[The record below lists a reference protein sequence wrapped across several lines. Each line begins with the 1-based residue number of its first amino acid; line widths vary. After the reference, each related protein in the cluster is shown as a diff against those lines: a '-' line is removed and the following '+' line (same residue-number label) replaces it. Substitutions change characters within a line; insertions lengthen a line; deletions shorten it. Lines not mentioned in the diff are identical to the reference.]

1 MTIYERE
8 IFDGLQEQIQ
18 AKASVMFDC
27 QVIPG
32 FSNPSDEQIK
42 KSLAYLG
49 IEKDQTDLYY
59 LNSVLVSAGWNK
71 NDDVFTVEN
80 LWAARNTPVNKQFN
94 YMHDDND
101 IIGHITGSMVINK
114 DGEVIEDGE
123 DLPNHIDIITSAVI
137 YRAWSDPEVR
147 ARIEKLISEIDDGK
161 WAVSME
167 CIFSD
172 FDYAIVG
179 PDNQNK
185 VLARNAD
192 SAFLTKHLRVYGGS
206 GEYQGYKVGRLLK
219 SFYFSGKGLVSQPAN
234 PRSIIF
240 KRTSD
245 PFENKSNIEVSNF
258 LAAMEVQMPK
268 EVEKHEDLE
277 AKANEIQTQFDEYKT
292 KAEESKLEM
301 LKDSEKIVAEKNSA
315 IATLESKV
323 KELENTIA
331 QIQAIKDEQEKEI
344 AKMKEECSTT
354 EKKMKCMK
362 RKAQLVSAGLSDDRV
377 ETISKAFEDA
387 SDEMFDSVVALL
399 NEPAPKTDAAPKEE
413 MKEEKEDVED
423 EDDDCVAKQ
432 LDTVEAPASASLA
445 NPTDEN
451 AIANAIASASEWIS
465 KSVLKTTKNLNK
477 KG

>member
-80 LWAARNTPVNKQFN
+80 LWAAKNTPVNKQFN
-94 YMHDDND
+94 YMHNDND

-114 DGEVIEDGE
+114 DGEVIEDGTE
-123 DLPNHIDIITSAVI
+123 VLPDHIDIITSAVI

-185 VLARNAD
+185 VLARTAD

-245 PFENKSNIEVSNF
+245 PFENQSNIEVSNF

-268 EVEKHEDLE
+268 DTEKHEDLE
-277 AKANEIQTQFDEYKT
+277 AKANDIKAQFDEYKT

-331 QIQAIKDEQEKEI
+331 QIQAIKDEQEMEI
-344 AKMKEECSTT
+344 AKMKEECNTT
-354 EKKMKCMK
+354 EKKMKWMK
-362 RKAQLVSAGLSDDRV
+362 RKAQLVSAGLSNERV

-387 SDEMFDSVVALL
+387 SDEMFESVVALL

-413 MKEEKEDVED
+413 TKEEEE
-423 EDDDCVAKQ
+423 EDDDCVANQ
-432 LDTVEAPASASLA
+432 LNTVDTSTSASLA

-451 AIANAIASASEWIS
+451 AVVNAIASASEWIS
-465 KSVLKTTKNLNK
+465 KSVLKTTKNLQK